1 MPAISSLTRDWRCAA
16 RGTLLLCLS
25 SVLPGIPANRLL
37 AASPDGG
44 SRIELSEFF
53 ERHVRPLL
61 LSHCIECHGPDVQE
75 SGLRLDSRQ
84 ALLDGGDSGP
94 VIVPGA
100 SDQSLL
106 IQAVRQSGDLQ
117 MPPDAKLSDEQIAQ
131 LEHWVEQGAPW
142 PAGDL
147 AAPGANAGAKQTHW
161 AFQPIGS
168 PEPPAVHNSAWL
180 RTPVDAFVMAQL
192 ESHGL
197 LPSPRADK
205 RTLIRRVTY
214 DLTGLPPTPDEV
226 GAFVHDDDPEAYAKV
241 VERLLASPRYGEQW
255 ARHWLDLAR
264 YSDSKGYV
272 YAREERM
279 FVHAPAYRDWV
290 VRALNDDMPY
300 DKFLLLQIAA
310 DLVAPADRSSLAALG
325 FLTGGR
331 RFLGIT
337 HDIIDDRI
345 DVVSRTALGLT
356 VACARCHDHKY
367 DPIPTEDYYSLYGV
381 FQNCTERLV
390 RIGEVTAAEPAKSEF
405 EEELQKREQ
414 ALDQEMAKQRSEASE
429 RARQRIADYLFA
441 QTELEKYPEEA
452 FNQVVAKEDLV
463 AAFVRR
469 WQNFL
474 DVAAAAND
482 PIFLPWRRYRELP
495 EASFAAGASQVTR
508 ELSDADEHAINP
520 LVAKAFATPPRS
532 LRDAAERYGRLFAR
546 IDEQWRA
553 LPENADPGQ
562 RRLADPAAAQLLSVL
577 HGAQAPCEVPDEP
590 IVSTELYFDT
600 ATIDALW
607 HLQGEV
613 DRWLIQSPSAPAYA
627 LALCDRVTLQE
638 PRVFRRG
645 NPAAKGAT
653 APRRFLALLSPPE
666 RPRFTRGSGRLEL
679 AQAIVARDNPL
690 TARVWANRVW
700 MHHFGAGLVRTPS
713 DFGVRAEAPSH
724 PALLDWLARQLLS
737 HQWSTKALHRAIVL
751 SAAYQQSSISPADE
765 HLAKR
770 ARDSDPE
777 NRLLWRANRRRLSF
791 EQWRDSMLAA
801 SESLDLRMGGRG
813 ADLFATAPENV
824 RRTLYGVVDRQ
835 FLPSTLRVFDFA
847 NPDLHIPQ
855 RSETIVPQQA
865 LFALNHP
872 LVANRARALAARLD
886 EQPLLDATARVRR
899 LYQQAFQRD
908 PTQAQIDAA
917 LVFVLT
923 PSRAEAVTTSSQA
936 RDWQYGYGEFS
947 ESDGRVHFEPL
958 PYFTGAAWQGGPEW
972 PDAKLGWVQLTAAG
986 GHPGNDAQHA
996 VIRRWT
1002 APCAG
1007 VATIRSTATH
1017 REEVGNG
1024 INCSIVSSRQGLLK
1038 SASVHN
1044 GQETL
1049 EVEALIVEAGDTV
1062 DFIADVAEDLNS
1074 DQFLWT
1080 VDSIVVARAT
1090 SEAAPSVA
1098 DEPWNSQRNFGGEAV
1113 NDLTPWEQLAQV
1125 LLLSNEF
1132 SFVD

>member
-1 MPAISSLTRDWRCAA
+1 MSAITSLTRDWRRAA
-16 RGTLLLCLS
+16 GGTLLFCLS
-25 SVLPGIPANRLL
+25 SALPWTTASMLV
-37 AASPDGG
+37 AAPPVGDSHV
-44 SRIELSEFF
+44 EVSEFF

-61 LSHCIECHGPDVQE
+61 LSHCIDCHGPETQE
-75 SGLRLDSRQ
+75 AGLRLDSRQ
-84 ALLDGGDSGP
+84 ALLAGGDLGP
-94 VIVPGA
+94 AIVPGKP
-100 SDQSLL
+100 DQSLL
-106 IQAVRQSGDLQ
+106 IRAVRQTGDLK
-117 MPPDAKLSDEQIAQ
+117 MPPDARLSDEQIAQ
-131 LEHWVEQGAPW
+131 LEHWIEQGAPW
-142 PAGDL
+142 SASEA
-147 AAPGANAGAKQTHW
+147 AAPGAIAGARQTHW

-168 PEPPAVHNSAWL
+168 PDPPEVHNAAWL

-192 ESHGL
+192 ESQGL
-197 LPSPRADK
+197 EPSPRADK

-226 GAFVHDDDPEAYAKV
+226 SAFVHDDDPEAYAKV

-272 YAREERM
+272 YAREERL

-300 DKFLLLQIAA
+300 DRFLLLQIAA
-310 DLVAPADRSSLAALG
+310 DQAAPDDRESLAALG

-390 RIGEVTAAEPAKSEF
+390 RLGEVAAAEPAKAAF

-414 ALDQEMAKQRSEASE
+414 ALDQEMAKQRTEASA
-429 RARQRIADYLFA
+429 RARQRVADYLFA

-452 FNQVVAKEDLV
+452 FNQIVAKEDLV

-474 DVAAAAND
+474 DVAAEKND
-482 PIFLPWRRYRELP
+482 PIFLPWRRLRELP
-495 EASFAAGASQVTR
+495 AATFAEDAPQAARALLDAGDQ
-508 ELSDADEHAINP
+508 AINP
-520 LVAKAFATPPRS
+520 LVAKAFATPPSS
-532 LRDAAERYGRLFAR
+532 LRDAAERYGRLFAQ

-553 LPENADPGQ
+553 LAESAAPDQ
-562 RRLADPAAAQLLSVL
+562 RRLSDPAAMSLLSVL
-577 HGAQAPCEVPDEP
+577 YGPQAPCEVPDEP

-600 ATIDALW
+600 ATIEALW

-613 DRWLIQSPSAPAYA
+613 DRWLIQSPTAPRYA

-645 NPAAKGAT
+645 NPAAKGAVVG
-653 APRRFLALLSPPE
+653 RRFLELLSPPE
-666 RPRFTRGSGRLEL
+666 RPLFSHGSGRLEL
-679 AQAIVARDNPL
+679 AEAIVAPDNPL

-713 DFGVRAEAPSH
+713 DFGLRAEAPSH

-737 HQWSTKALHRAIVL
+737 HQWSTKSLHRKIVL
-751 SAAYQQSSISPADE
+751 SATYQQSSGGPADE
-765 HLAKR
+765 QVAKR
-770 ARDSDPE
+770 ARDADPE

-791 EQWRDSMLAA
+791 EEWRDSMLAA
-801 SESLDLRMGGRG
+801 SQELDLQMGGRG
-813 ADLFATAPENV
+813 ADLFAAGSDNV
-824 RRTLYGVVDRQ
+824 RRTLYGFVDRQ
-835 FLPSTLRVFDFA
+835 FLPSTLRAFDFA

-865 LFALNHP
+865 LFAMNHP
-872 LVANRARALAARLD
+872 LVARRARGLAACLE
-886 EQPLLDATARVRR
+886 EQPLLDAADRVRR
-899 LYQQAFQRD
+899 LYQLAYQRD
-908 PTQAQIDAA
+908 PTQAQTDAA
-917 LVFVLT
+917 LAFVST
-923 PSRAEAVTTSSQA
+923 PSRAGAVATSPLA

-947 ESDGRVHFEPL
+947 ESNGRVSFEPL
-958 PYFTGAAWQGGPEW
+958 PHFTGSAWQGGPEW

-996 VIRRWT
+996 AIRRWT
-1002 APCAG
+1002 APRAG
-1007 VATIRSTATH
+1007 RATIHSTATH
-1017 REEVGNG
+1017 QEAVGNG
-1024 INCSIVSSRQGLLK
+1024 IRCSIVSSRHGMLK
-1038 SASVHN
+1038 SAAVHN
-1044 GQETL
+1044 CREILDVDSL
-1049 EVEALIVEAGDTV
+1049 EVQAGDTV
-1062 DFIADVAEDLNS
+1062 DFIADVAEDLNN
-1074 DQFLWT
+1074 DQFSWP
-1080 VDSIVVARAT
+1080 VDSIVVAGAAI
-1090 SEAAPSVA
+1090 EAAPTTA
-1098 DEPWNSQRNFGGEAV
+1098 DEPWNSQRDFDGETV
-1113 NDLTPWEQLAQV
+1113 NYLTPWEQLAQV